1 MSCQCGNV
9 VRVFVDDLILIHILH
24 STLSVHAGAAE
35 RCDAK
40 SKARASEN
48 QSAERIDR
56 IAMHG
61 SWQVNIWK
69 CGKASACELTLVS
82 PALL

>member
-9 VRVFVDDLILIHILH
+9 VRVFVDGLILIHILQYYQCM
-24 STLSVHAGAAE
+24 LAQPE

-48 QSAERIDR
+48 QSAEWIDR